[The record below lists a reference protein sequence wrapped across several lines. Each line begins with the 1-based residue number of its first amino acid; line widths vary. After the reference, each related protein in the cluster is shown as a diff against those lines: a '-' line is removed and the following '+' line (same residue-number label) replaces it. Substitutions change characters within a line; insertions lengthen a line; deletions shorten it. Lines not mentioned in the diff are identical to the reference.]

1 MGEGVGGSAFVLA
14 SSSDARHEVSG
25 DTRYCNLMVHF
36 IVLKKL
42 HTSTGGKQ
50 VFADLPATLSSGV
63 EGAQKRPMQ
72 PVIFICAG
80 FFLHASLPSLHHED
94 LSPVPANIPCCFTTA
109 HKCR

>member
-1 MGEGVGGSAFVLA
+1 MGLA
-14 SSSDARHEVSG
+14 

-80 FFLHASLPSLHHED
+80 QNESPICIFLHEEKHHIHLYAD
-94 LSPVPANIPCCFTTA
+94 
-109 HKCR
+109 

>member
-1 MGEGVGGSAFVLA
+1 AFVLA
-14 SSSDARHEVSG
+14 SSSDARHEALGS

-63 EGAQKRPMQ
+63 DGAQKRPMQ
-72 PVIFICAG
+72 PVIFICIG

-94 LSPVPANIPCCFTTA
+94 RLQCLQIFHAVSPLLINV
-109 HKCR
+109 